1 MTEENQAAG
10 QAEAED
16 QQFLVQRTYIKDL
29 SLETPMGTDAFLIEQ
44 QPEINQ
50 DLSTEVNQ
58 VAEGLYETVLKL
70 TVTATAGDKTVF
82 LVEIHQ
88 AGLFLIKGIEDENLA
103 RVLNTVCPNIL
114 FPYARETI
122 DSTLVKST
130 FPPLMLPPINFD
142 ALYAQVLEEQQAKAH

>member
-1 MTEENQAAG
+1 MAEENQGAA
-10 QAEAED
+10 QEAAE

-44 QPEINQ
+44 QPAINQ
-50 DLSTEVNQ
+50 DLSTEVKQ

-70 TVTATAGDKTVF
+70 TVTATSDDKTVF
-82 LVEIHQ
+82 LIEVHQ
-88 AGLFLIKGIEDENLA
+88 AGLFLVKGIEGEDLA

-142 ALYAQVLEEQQAKAH
+142 ALYVQALEEQQGQSH